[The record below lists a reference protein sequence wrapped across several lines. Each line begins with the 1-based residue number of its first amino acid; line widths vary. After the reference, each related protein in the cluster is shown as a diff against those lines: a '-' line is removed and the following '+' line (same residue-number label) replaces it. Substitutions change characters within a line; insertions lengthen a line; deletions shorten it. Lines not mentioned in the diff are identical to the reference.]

1 MFLFLYIVGLWA
13 IKIYFNLILC
23 DLLVSWWNSFYFGLP
38 FTVKAEV
45 YKHSL
50 VTRPSAVG
58 GVANRML
65 NRLLHIIRQAV
76 SSWIL
81 TSCEPHRVTS
91 GWITHSELSCN
102 ISKHVTKS
110 QVCQIHCYSVI
121 QNTFLPLQSITKSQV
136 CQIHCYNVIQNSF
149 APLQDMLLNHKFV
162 KFSVE
167 NQPSLYLGIK
177 RTCYGSCLYF
187 EGTHHRNQLKVKLLV
202 TLSRVRGWDF
212 YSVGPH
218 VGRV

>member
-1 MFLFLYIVGLWA
+1 M
-13 IKIYFNLILC
+13 
-23 DLLVSWWNSFYFGLP
+23 SWWTSFYFGLP
-38 FTVKAEV
+38 FTLKAEV

-81 TSCEPHRVTS
+81 MSCESHRVTS

-110 QVCQIHCYSVI
+110 QVCQIHCYNVI
-121 QNTFLPLQSITKSQV
+121 QNTFLPLESITKSQV

-167 NQPSLYLGIK
+167 NQPSLYLGMK
-177 RTCYGSCLYF
+177 RTCLVAVCILKALTTGTCLKLNCLWLWAGSGGEIFILWAHMYMM
-187 EGTHHRNQLKVKLLV
+187 
-202 TLSRVRGWDF
+202 
-212 YSVGPH
+212 
-218 VGRV
+218 